1 MQTKNKYLKMYEKN
15 CLTYSCLK
23 HIEQSPYTI
32 VLQMHPS
39 ASQEKKEFMQKL
51 YEIETNVKLQHISV
65 KSVKKQSFSWAQ
77 ELLKT
82 VKGPCSILCVPSL
95 LSLQNVLKV
104 LVNSKTAIP
113 CTVISVS
120 YENKLL
126 TAPQIQILAKDIA
139 KPENILLIKNV
150 PQRLCNLWLY
160 SIQDLIYK
168 MKYKANNGN

>member
-1 MQTKNKYLKMYEKN
+1 MYEKN

-51 YEIETNVKLQHISV
+51 YEIEPNVKLQHISV
-65 KSVKKQSFSWAQ
+65 KSLKKQSFSWVP

-82 VKGPCSILCVPSL
+82 VKGPCSVLSIPSL
-95 LSLQNVLKV
+95 SSLQNLLKV
-104 LVNSKTAIP
+104 LIQPKTGIP
-113 CTVISVS
+113 CTIISVF

-126 TAPQIQILAKDIA
+126 TIPQIQILAKDIA
-139 KPENILLIKNV
+139 KPENILLLKNI

-160 SIQDLIYK
+160 SIQDLVYK
-168 MKYKANNGN
+168 MKHKANNGN

>member
-1 MQTKNKYLKMYEKN
+1 MYEKN

-51 YEIETNVKLQHISV
+51 YEIDSNVKLQHISV
-65 KSVKKQSFSWAQ
+65 KSLKKQSFSWVP

-82 VKGPCSILCVPSL
+82 VKGPCSVLSIQSL
-95 LSLQNVLKV
+95 SSLQNLLKV
-104 LVNSKTAIP
+104 LIQPKTGIP
-113 CTVISVS
+113 CTIISVF

-126 TAPQIQILAKDIA
+126 TIPQIQILAKDIA
-139 KPENILLIKNV
+139 KPENILL
-150 PQRLCNLWLY
+150 
-160 SIQDLIYK
+160 
-168 MKYKANNGN
+168 